1 MTKIKTC
8 QYCGREL
15 TLWRRE
21 YSNGVET
28 TYLVCDFCDYIV
40 ETTKKKLDRRA
51 DDEEDH

>member
-28 TYLVCDFCDYIV
+28 EYLTCSNCDYIV
-40 ETTKKKLDRRA
+40 EGAKKKWGRRIKNV
-51 DDEEDH
+51 